1 MRVCRWSRYRGDRG
15 GGVEH
20 RLRGGFGGRGRGLG
34 PPSRG
39 FRRAKCN
46 INVVMVVKGL
56 YSRTMLRNYLKTAF
70 RSLWKNK
77 GFSAINI
84 LGLAIGLATCLLIL
98 IYVSDELSYDRY
110 NVNANRIYRVDN
122 DIRFGGNSMLLAV
135 APAPA
140 GPTFLRDYPE
150 VEKEVRFRTN
160 GGRLVK
166 KGNQNIKEEAV
177 VLADS
182 TLFEVFTLP
191 MIAGDPHTALKEAH
205 SVVITERMADKYF
218 DATAATMSSVV
229 GRTLMINDSIPY
241 KVTGVIRNIPSNSH
255 FHFDFYLSL
264 TESEEAK
271 RTDDAWLSGNF
282 QTYIVL
288 RKGADPKKLDAKFDD
303 LVKRYIAPLL
313 QSAVHVSLEDFK
325 KSGNMCVFYLTPLT
339 SIHLHSNKIAELD
352 ANGNI
357 QYVYIFSA
365 IAVFIL
371 LIACVNFMNLST
383 ARSANRAR
391 EVGIRKVLGSMRG
404 GLIWQFLM
412 ESILISLI
420 ALVLALGL
428 AAVLLPMFNSL
439 SGKEMS
445 IAVFARLWMLPAML
459 GMVVVVGMLAGSYPA
474 FFLSAFQPIAVLKGK
489 ISGGMRTGWLR
500 NSLVVFQFMISIFL
514 LVGTAVIYQQLQ
526 YIHTRNLGFD
536 RDQVM
541 MINNAYVM
549 GNRARSFEQ
558 EVKGMAGVEGATM
571 TGYVPTGGNGNN
583 DAIFLS
589 PDMDVKKSISSQV
602 WPVDDQ
608 YIPVLGMKIV
618 AGRNFSRDFLTDST
632 AVLVNE
638 TAAKMMQGENPI
650 GAKLYEFED
659 LQTKK
664 VKEFHVIGVVG
675 NFNFNSLRQVVTPMM
690 LYSGLDEG
698 RISLRI
704 KAGSAHQ
711 LAGEIQ
717 KLWRTMAPSQPF
729 SYTFMDEEFNNQYV
743 SEQRMG
749 NISLSF
755 SLLAIFIACLG
766 LFGLTAYAA
775 EQRTREIG
783 IRKVLGATVGGIIR
797 LLSRDF
803 LLLVVIAMALA
814 FPLSWWAMHHWLQ
827 DFAYRIS
834 IGWEVF
840 VVAALLALGI
850 AVLTVSFQAVRAA
863 LANPVRSLRTD

>member
-1 MRVCRWSRYRGDRG
+1 
-15 GGVEH
+15 
-20 RLRGGFGGRGRGLG
+20 
-34 PPSRG
+34 
-39 FRRAKCN
+39 
-46 INVVMVVKGL
+46 
-56 YSRTMLRNYLKTAF
+56 MLRNYLKTAF

-98 IYVSDELSYDRY
+98 IYVTDELSYDRF
-110 NVNANRIYRVDN
+110 NVNADRIYRIDN
-122 DIRFGGNSMLLAV
+122 DIRFGGNSMSLAV

-150 VEKEVRFRTN
+150 VEKEVRFRGN

-177 VLADS
+177 ILADS

-205 SVVITERMADKYF
+205 TVVITEKMAEKYF
-218 DATAATMSSVV
+218 DATPATMSSVV
-229 GRTLMINDSIPY
+229 GRSLMINDTIPY

-255 FHFDFYLSL
+255 FHFDFFLSL

-271 RTDDAWLSGNF
+271 HTDDAWLSGNF
-282 QTYIVL
+282 QTYVLL
-288 RKGADPKKLDAKFDD
+288 RKGADAKQLDAKMEDF
-303 LVKRYIAPLL
+303 VKRYVAPLL
-313 QSAVHVSLEDFK
+313 QNVVHVSLEDFK
-325 KSGNMCVFYLTPLT
+325 KSGNRCVFYLTPLT
-339 SIHLHSNKIAELD
+339 DIHLRSNRIGELD
-352 ANGNI
+352 ANGSI

-383 ARSANRAR
+383 ARSANRAK

-404 GLIWQFLM
+404 GLITQFLF
-412 ESILISLI
+412 ESVLISLI
-420 ALVLALGL
+420 SLVLALGM
-428 AAVLLPMFNSL
+428 AALLLPVFNQL
-439 SGKEMS
+439 SGKEMA
-445 IAVFARLWMLPAML
+445 IGVFVRPWMVPVTL
-459 GMVVVVGMLAGSYPA
+459 GLVVMVGMLAGGYPA
-474 FFLSAFQPIAVLKGK
+474 FFLSAFQPVEVLKGK
-489 ISGGMRTGWLR
+489 LAGGMRTGWLR
-500 NSLVVFQFMISIFL
+500 NSLVVFQFIISIFL

-526 YIHTRNLGFD
+526 YIHSRDLGFN

-541 MINNAYVM
+541 MINNTYVL
-549 GNRARSFEQ
+549 GDRAGAFEQ
-558 EVKGMAGVEGATM
+558 QVKGMTGVKGATM

-583 DAIFLS
+583 DAFFLS
-589 PDMDVKKSISSQV
+589 PDMDVKKSISTQI

-608 YIPVLGMKIV
+608 YIPVLGMKVI
-618 AGRNFSRDFLTDST
+618 AGRNFSKDYLTDST
-632 AVLVNE
+632 AVVLNE
-638 TAAKMMQGENPI
+638 AAAQLMQGEQPV
-650 GAKLYEFED
+650 GSRLYQFED

-664 VKEFHVIGVVG
+664 IKMYHVIGVIR
-675 NFNFNSLRQVVTPMM
+675 NFNFNSLRQVVTPMI
-690 LYSGLDEG
+690 LFSGMDEG

-704 KAGSAHQ
+704 QGGNAHQ
-711 LAGEIQ
+711 LAGEIES
-717 KLWRTMAPSQPF
+717 LWRKMAPSQPF
-729 SYTFMDEEFNNQYV
+729 SYTFMDEEFNNLYL

-749 NISLSF
+749 SISLSF

-783 IRKVLGATVGGIIR
+783 IRKVLGATVGGIIA

-803 LLLVVIAMALA
+803 LLLVVIAMVIA
-814 FPLSWWAMHHWLQ
+814 FPLSWWAMHHWLE
-827 DFAYRIS
+827 DFAYRIT

-840 VVAALLALGI
+840 VLAALMATGI

-863 LANPVRSLRTD
+863 LANPVKSLRTE